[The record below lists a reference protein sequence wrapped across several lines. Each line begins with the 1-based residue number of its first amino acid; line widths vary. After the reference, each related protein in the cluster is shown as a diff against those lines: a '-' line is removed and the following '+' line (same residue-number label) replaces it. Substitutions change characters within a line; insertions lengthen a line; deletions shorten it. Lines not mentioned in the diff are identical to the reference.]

1 MIEKKLM
8 KYLFPNIL
16 AMIGISCYVLADTF
30 FVSAAAGTDGITA
43 LNLTLPV
50 FGLMFAIGSMIGLG
64 SSTRYSILKA
74 LGKKEAFD
82 YFSDSVMWAL
92 LFSLIFVAVG
102 IISPES
108 VLKLMGADS
117 IILQTGRR
125 YMKIVL
131 LFAPCFMVNY
141 TFTAFVR
148 NDNAPNIAM
157 AATLSSSIF
166 NIIFDYIFM
175 FPLKMGMTGAALA
188 TGISPVVSMCVC
200 MLHFL
205 SPKNTIR
212 FRLKLPSPLRL
223 IRACT
228 IGISGFVGEIS
239 NAVTSLAFN
248 FILLSIAGNTA
259 VAAYGVVA
267 NISLVGIAVF
277 NGVSQGLQPMTS
289 EAAGLGDNQSQKRI
303 LRYSLKISA
312 AAATVLVGIICIFA
326 PVITA
331 VFNREN
337 SSQLTE
343 YAVPG
348 LRMYTPGFIAAAVN
362 IVNAGFFGASG
373 AAKECWLISVSRGI
387 ASIVIFAFV
396 LSHFFGI
403 YGVWAA
409 FPTAEVFT
417 LILTL
422 IHTRSSLRTAPNICQ
437 KH

>member
-1 MIEKKLM
+1 MIEKKLN
-8 KYLFPNIL
+8 KYLIPNIL

-30 FVSAAAGTDGITA
+30 FVSASAGTDGITA

-64 SSTRYSILKA
+64 SATRYSILKA
-74 LGKKEAFD
+74 IGKKDAFD
-82 YFSDSVMWAL
+82 YFSDSVIWAFI
-92 LFSLIFVAVG
+92 FSLVFVTVG
-102 IISPES
+102 VITPES
-108 VLKLMGADS
+108 VLKLMGADNS
-117 IILQTGRR
+117 ILQTGRS
-125 YMKIVL
+125 YMKTVL
-131 LFAPCFMVNY
+131 IFAPCFMINY

-157 AATLSSSIF
+157 TATLSSSIF

-188 TGISPVVSMCVC
+188 TGISPVISMCVC
-200 MLHFL
+200 MFHFL

-212 FRLKLPSPLRL
+212 FKLKLPSLLRL
-223 IRACT
+223 LRACT

-239 NAVTSLAFN
+239 NAVTSLSFN
-248 FILLSIAGNTA
+248 FILLGIAGNTA

-277 NGVSQGLQPMTS
+277 NGISQGLQPMAS
-289 EAAGLGDNQSQKRI
+289 EASGSGDKDSQKRI
-303 LRYSLKISA
+303 LRYSLKISTEA
-312 AAATVLVGIICIFA
+312 AIVLVTIIFIFA
-326 PVITA
+326 PFITS

-337 SSQLTE
+337 STQLAE
-343 YAVPG
+343 YAVTG
-348 LRMYTPGFIAAAVN
+348 LRIYTPGFIAAAIN

-373 AAKECWLISVSRGI
+373 AAKECWFISISRGI
-387 ASIVIFAFV
+387 ASIVLFAFI

-409 FPTAEVFT
+409 FPAAELFT

-422 IHTRSSLRTAPNICQ
+422 FYKKIKRNKTSCYGI
-437 KH
+437 

>member
-1 MIEKKLM
+1 MIEKKLR

-30 FVSAAAGTDGITA
+30 FVSAAAGADGITA
-43 LNLTLPV
+43 LNLTLPI

-64 SSTRYSILKA
+64 SATRYSILKA
-74 LGKKEAFD
+74 LGKKDALD
-82 YFSDSVMWAL
+82 YFSDSVMWAFI
-92 LFSLIFVAVG
+92 FSLIFVAAG
-102 IISPES
+102 SISPES
-108 VLKLMGADS
+108 VLKLMGADRD
-117 IILQTGRR
+117 ILQTGRS
-125 YMKIVL
+125 YMKTVL
-131 LFAPCFMVNY
+131 LFAPCFMLNY

-148 NDNAPNIAM
+148 NDKAPNIAM

-188 TGISPVVSMCVC
+188 TGISPVVSMGVC
-200 MLHFL
+200 MIHFL
-205 SPKNTIR
+205 SSRNNIR
-212 FRLKLPSPLRL
+212 FKLKLPSPTRL

-239 NAVTSLAFN
+239 NAVTSLSFN

-277 NGVSQGLQPMTS
+277 NGISQGLQPMAS
-289 EAAGLGDNQSQKRI
+289 EASGSGDKDSAKRI
-303 LRYSLKISA
+303 LRYSLKISSA
-312 AAATVLVGIICIFA
+312 AALVLVGAICIFA
-326 PVITA
+326 PVITS
-331 VFNREN
+331 VFNSEN
-337 SSQLTE
+337 SAQLAE
-343 YAVPG
+343 YAVTG

-373 AAKECWLISVSRGI
+373 AAKECWIISISRGI
-387 ASIVIFAFV
+387 VSIVVLAFV

-409 FPTAEVFT
+409 FPAAEVFT

-422 IHTRSSLRTAPNICQ
+422 IYTKLKRQ
-437 KH
+437 KTGFYSV

>member
-1 MIEKKLM
+1 MIEKKLR

-30 FVSAAAGTDGITA
+30 FVSTAAGTDGITA

-82 YFSDSVMWAL
+82 YFSDSVIWAFI
-92 LFSLIFVAVG
+92 FSLIFFAIG

-117 IILQTGRR
+117 CILQTGLS
-125 YMKIVL
+125 YIKTVL

-200 MLHFL
+200 MFHFL
-205 SPKNTIR
+205 SPKNTIH
-212 FRLKLPSPLRL
+212 FKLKIPSPLHL

-239 NAVTSLAFN
+239 NAVISLSFN

-277 NGVSQGLQPMTS
+277 NGISQGLQPMAS
-289 EAAGLGDNQSQKRI
+289 EAAGSDNKDSQKRI

-312 AAATVLVGIICIFA
+312 ASAIVLVVIICIFA

-337 SSQLTE
+337 SSQLAE
-343 YAVPG
+343 YAVMG

-373 AAKECWLISVSRGI
+373 AAKECWIISVSRGI
-387 ASIVIFAFV
+387 VSIVIFAFV
-396 LSHFFGI
+396 LSHLFGI

-409 FPTAEVFT
+409 FPAAEVFT

-422 IHTRSSLRTAPNICQ
+422 AYKKIKLIFT
-437 KH
+437 